1 VKLGLNL
8 GKFAGLVLPSH
19 SDRSVV
25 GVVRTLDEV
34 VAAVWWAA
42 SEPPAEQA

>member
-1 VKLGLNL
+1 MKLGLHL
-8 GKFAGLVLPSH
+8 GNSADLVLPSH

-25 GVVRTLDEV
+25 GVVRTLEEV
-34 VAAVWWAA
+34 VAAVWWTA